1 MPNRNGEVSV
11 FRVAGLNETEIWTI
25 GGDVARSVARNL
37 HGRAEI
43 EARAVRQKDLD
54 VVPAEPPP
62 RHANIVGWPDNDK
75 SRQKILALELAGVA
89 TLTLKD

>member
-1 MPNRNGEVSV
+1 MPNREGEVSV

-43 EARAVRQKDLD
+43 EAGAVRKNDLD
-54 VVPAEPPP
+54 VVSVEPPP
-62 RHANIVGWPDNDK
+62 RHANIVGWPENDK